1 MLSPDFTPARYQ
13 VLTTSRFD
21 FPNTAVFKILFQK
34 HGKQFSLRDGIRH
47 FWGSRVSC
55 QAAEKGSPAGSSGK
69 QRSFIHFNAC
79 REFDTVPE
87 GAWHLLSMPLPVNT
101 YSVRNII
108 VKKLDLSCLM
118 HGIC

>member
-47 FWGSRVSC
+47 FWGSRVSFPL
-55 QAAEKGSPAGSSGK
+55 AIDNATGET
-69 QRSFIHFNAC
+69 FNAY
-79 REFDTVPE
+79 DVNYVPNFVLI
-87 GAWHLLSMPLPVNT
+87 GRDGRIISDRVADYDLLIE
-101 YSVRNII
+101 VRNAVIDP
-108 VKKLDLSCLM
+108 KS
-118 HGIC
+118 GA